1 MPGIATSAD
10 FLPVLERLAQGFAVH
25 ELHFRSERDALRE
38 PGDGH
43 AGEAAVDEAPD
54 ERARGFRFNG
64 GAEGEHD
71 FTHLPFFQTLGEP
84 IDRSRAASTRCSSN
98 SAKRAKTVRATKGRP
113 SVVWAMSMETNPS
126 GSFTLMKKMSSEIP
140 MTISG
145 ETVRTYR
152 EACRSWRPGNSVR
165 LRHSAASTPSSVA
178 SEAAR
183 AATESV
189 FTTASISA
197 ALPKSWLYHL
207 SVNPFHADV
216 YLAALK
222 EYAIDR
228 PPTCRF

>member
-1 MPGIATSAD
+1 
-10 FLPVLERLAQGFAVH
+10 
-25 ELHFRSERDALRE
+25 
-38 PGDGH
+38 
-43 AGEAAVDEAPD
+43 
-54 ERARGFRFNG
+54 
-64 GAEGEHD
+64 
-71 FTHLPFFQTLGEP
+71 
-84 IDRSRAASTRCSSN
+84 
-98 SAKRAKTVRATKGRP
+98 
-113 SVVWAMSMETNPS
+113 MSMDTNPS
-126 GSFTLMKKMSSEIP
+126 GSLTLMKKMSSEIP

-178 SEAAR
+178 SEAAS

-222 EYAIDR
+222 EYAITTKMGKNRNAYTIQSHSLPSFRIITPPR
-228 PPTCRF
+228 PCGRARRPCGWPSGTPR